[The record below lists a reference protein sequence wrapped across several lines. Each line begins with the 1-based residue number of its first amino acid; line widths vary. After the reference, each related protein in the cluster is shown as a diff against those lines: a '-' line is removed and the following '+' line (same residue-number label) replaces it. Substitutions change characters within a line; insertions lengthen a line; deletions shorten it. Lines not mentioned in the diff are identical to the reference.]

1 MTRDRSW
8 RNSPEPSDSCQMV
21 AGESPDWLPA
31 GWTEQFVVKD
41 GREIKHY
48 FNTETGQKF
57 YSKKDLIRYV
67 GIGNVSCKTPEQK
80 DNFEERCSK
89 KKPMRLA
96 MKTNETP
103 EWLPPGWIMELK
115 AKSSGKKYKCYV
127 DPVTGNKF
135 YSKPEVSRYLNSM
148 KDNSCVSQQIEIGTD
163 SARNLNMDQ
172 LTGAETSMD
181 LEQSQ
186 NMETPNKISC
196 ASEQN
201 EITFSKQSLRKGVIV
216 MTKPEELPLGW
227 IKEVKMEKKGNGIR
241 KDPYYTDPVTGY
253 VFRSMKDA
261 LRYVE
266 TGDISRCAIKPK
278 KREQIGFLNGETS
291 LNMDQ
296 LTGVE
301 TSTDLEG
308 SQILKTPKE
317 ICCASKH
324 NEITFREQSLRK
336 AVTLVTTPHELPAGW
351 IKEIKTEKKG
361 NGIRKDPYYTDPVS
375 GYVFRSMK
383 DALRYVETGDISTCA
398 NKPKKREEIG
408 FLNGET
414 SLNMHQL
421 TGDETSMDLE
431 QSQNM
436 GTPKEICCVSEQ
448 KQVTFSKQFLRKGV
462 VVMTTPDKLPPGW
475 IKEIKI
481 QRKQNGIRKDPYYT
495 DPVSGYVF
503 FSMKDAVRYVETGDI
518 SRCATKPK
526 KREEMG
532 FLNGETSLNMEQLTG
547 VKSTVDLEQSQ
558 NLKIPKGVS
567 CAPKQN
573 QITFGNQSLRKV
585 VMMATPD
592 ELPPGWTKEIKYEK
606 KEDGIR
612 KDPYYT
618 DPVSRY
624 VFRSLKDA
632 LRYVETGDISRCAI
646 KPRKRDDIGFLNE
659 ETSRDSTETLLEE
672 KSIEND
678 KRKNN
683 SSSSS
688 NECRSS
694 KRLAGLKPEMAVNL
708 ALGECVLNA
717 AARNSGIPCLE
728 SLGNVTQSSSET
740 KKPPE
745 EQQIEIKH
753 KEDAASRGI
762 YSFGDSW
769 SDPCLEFAVKTL
781 TGAIPVWEDLAN
793 EDDDPWLS
801 PPKQSGISSPVES
814 PSGLQLPVNHPGNV
828 PRQPSSA
835 DDHGTK

>member
-361 NGIRKDPYYTDPVS
+361 NGIRKDPLK
-375 GYVFRSMK
+375 M
-383 DALRYVETGDISTCA
+383 E
-398 NKPKKREEIG
+398 
-408 FLNGET
+408 
-414 SLNMHQL
+414 QL
-421 TGDETSMDLE
+421 TGAETSMDLE
-431 QSQNM
+431 GSQNM
-436 GTPKEICCVSEQ
+436 KTPKGISCALKQ
-448 KQVTFSKQFLRKGV
+448 NQVTFSDQSLRKV
-462 VVMTTPDKLPPGW
+462 VIAMTTPDELPPGW

-481 QRKQNGIRKDPYYT
+481 EKKGNGIRKDPYYT

>member
-1 MTRDRSW
+1 MA
-8 RNSPEPSDSCQMV
+8 
-21 AGESPDWLPA
+21 AGDSPDCLPA
-31 GWTEQFVVKD
+31 GWTEQVLVKD
-41 GREIKHY
+41 GREVKHY
-48 FNTETGQKF
+48 FNCKTGQKF
-57 YSKKDLIRYV
+57 YSKNDLIRYV
-67 GIGNVSCKTPEQK
+67 GIGNVSCKAHEQK
-80 DNFEERCSK
+80 NNREERCSK
-89 KKPMRLA
+89 NRSMRLA
-96 MKTNETP
+96 TKTNATP
-103 EWLPPGWIMELK
+103 EWLPSGWIMELR
-115 AKSSGKKYKCYV
+115 AISNGKKYKCYT
-127 DPVTGNKF
+127 DPVTGKKF
-135 YSKPEVSRYLNSM
+135 HSKPEVFRYLDSM
-148 KDNSCVSQQIEIGTD
+148 KDNSYVLQQKEIGTG
-163 SARNLNMDQ
+163 SAGNLNMDQ

-186 NMETPNKISC
+186 NIETPREISC
-196 ASEQN
+196 VLEQN
-201 EITFSKQSLRKGVIV
+201 QMTFSKKQPLRKGVIV
-216 MTKPEELPLGW
+216 MTTPDELP
-227 IKEVKMEKKGNGIR
+227 
-241 KDPYYTDPVTGY
+241 P
-253 VFRSMKDA
+253 
-261 LRYVE
+261 
-266 TGDISRCAIKPK
+266 
-278 KREQIGFLNGETS
+278 
-291 LNMDQ
+291 
-296 LTGVE
+296 
-301 TSTDLEG
+301 
-308 SQILKTPKE
+308 
-317 ICCASKH
+317 
-324 NEITFREQSLRK
+324 
-336 AVTLVTTPHELPAGW
+336 GW
-351 IKEIKTEKKG
+351 IKEIKFEKKQH
-361 NGIRKDPYYTDPVS
+361 GIRKDPYYTDPVS

-481 QRKQNGIRKDPYYT
+481 QRKQNGIRKDPVLNLYYT

>member
-375 GYVFRSMK
+375 GYVFRSVK
-383 DALRYVETGDISTCA
+383 DALRYVETGDISKCA
-398 NKPKKREEIG
+398 IKPKMRKEMV
-408 FLNGET
+408 FLNAET
-414 SLNMHQL
+414 SLKMEQL
-421 TGDETSMDLE
+421 TGAETSMDLE
-431 QSQNM
+431 GSQNM
-436 GTPKEICCVSEQ
+436 KTPKGISCALKQ
-448 KQVTFSKQFLRKGV
+448 NQVTFSDQSLRKV
-462 VVMTTPDKLPPGW
+462 VIAMTTPDELPPGW

-481 QRKQNGIRKDPYYT
+481 EKKGNGIRKDPYYT

-503 FSMKDAVRYVETGDI
+503 RSMKDALRYLETGDI
-518 SRCATKPK
+518 SRCSIKPK
-526 KREEMG
+526 KREDVG
-532 FLNGETSLNMEQLTG
+532 FLNQEASLSSATNMEKPVNHTIRGRLKGSPSTG
-547 VKSTVDLEQSQ
+547 IV
-558 NLKIPKGVS
+558 
-567 CAPKQN
+567 
-573 QITFGNQSLRKV
+573 
-585 VMMATPD
+585 
-592 ELPPGWTKEIKYEK
+592 
-606 KEDGIR
+606 
-612 KDPYYT
+612 
-618 DPVSRY
+618 
-624 VFRSLKDA
+624 
-632 LRYVETGDISRCAI
+632 
-646 KPRKRDDIGFLNE
+646 
-659 ETSRDSTETLLEE
+659 LEE

-678 KRKNN
+678 KRENN
-683 SSSSS
+683 SSNVQRDSTKSMK
-688 NECRSS
+688 EHALAPPRRSS
-694 KRLAGLKPEMAVNL
+694 KRLAGLKPEQAVHL
-708 ALGECVLNA
+708 ALDELRLETPLN
-717 AARNSGIPCLE
+717 RS
-728 SLGNVTQSSSET
+728 
-740 KKPPE
+740 
-745 EQQIEIKH
+745 
-753 KEDAASRGI
+753 
-762 YSFGDSW
+762 
-769 SDPCLEFAVKTL
+769 
-781 TGAIPVWEDLAN
+781 
-793 EDDDPWLS
+793 
-801 PPKQSGISSPVES
+801 
-814 PSGLQLPVNHPGNV
+814 
-828 PRQPSSA
+828 
-835 DDHGTK
+835 